1 MSEYSLGFTVSWYG
15 DECVIDIIR
24 DISTVSILDII
35 KSITYRDIRIITV
48 LYHGVVITDYNCQYD
63 CFYFINSNI
72 QERMW
77 NYELRELYKRYKTIE
92 PKNCSSC

>member
-24 DISTVSILDII
+24 DISTISILKII
-35 KSITYRDIRIITV
+35 KFITYRDIRIITV
-48 LYHGVVITDYNCQYD
+48 LYHGVVITDYNCEFD

-72 QERMW
+72 QERKW
-77 NYELRELYKRYKTIE
+77 SYDLRELYKRHKKIE
-92 PKNCSSC
+92 PKNC

>member
-24 DISTVSILDII
+24 DISTISILDII

-48 LYHGVVITDYNCQYD
+48 LYHGVVITDYNCEFD

-72 QERMW
+72 KERKW
-77 NYELRELYKRYKTIE
+77 SYDLRELYKRHKKIE
-92 PKNCSSC
+92 SENCASC